1 MYNNKSIFD
10 YNIHLIIFMH
20 KPESE
25 LLLGNL
31 LRSLNTE
38 AGITE
43 SDLEQNRNLGDVL
56 LHSRQTLFLH

>member
-1 MYNNKSIFD
+1 
-10 YNIHLIIFMH
+10 MH

>member
-1 MYNNKSIFD
+1 
-10 YNIHLIIFMH
+10 MH

-43 SDLEQNRNLGDVL
+43 SDLEQNRNPGDVL
-56 LHSRQTLFLH
+56 LHSRQTLFLQEVIHAKREREHP